1 MLSSTCRH
9 NAKSLRKTLGVLSM
23 LMTLMRIAM
32 TDQQIRDL
40 YDSNPNMTLR
50 ELSRITGLDI
60 YLLKLIL
67 MRDSHE

>member
-1 MLSSTCRH
+1 
-9 NAKSLRKTLGVLSM
+9 
-23 LMTLMRIAM
+23 M
-32 TDQQIRDL
+32 TDKQICEL
-40 YDSNPNMTLR
+40 YDSHPNMTLR

>member
-1 MLSSTCRH
+1 M
-9 NAKSLRKTLGVLSM
+9 GVLSM
-23 LMTLMRIAM
+23 LMMLMRIAM
-32 TDQQIRDL
+32 SDQQIRDL